1 MSTKQITALKKSIE
15 ALQIKLA
22 DLEGKLS
29 TAELEFAESQ
39 KLSAAR
45 EAIEVTG
52 LPAGTEV
59 TFEFG
64 RKDKKVYTGTVLAF
78 RAAVDTLPSA
88 YKITIG
94 AGFDADIKTVPAR
107 DVSVVGAEQEVAA
120 DVAPE

>member
-1 MSTKQITALKKSIE
+1 MSTKQITAMKKSISD
-15 ALQIKLA
+15 LQIKLA

-29 TAELEFAESQ
+29 TAELEYAESQ

-64 RKDKKVYTGTVLAF
+64 RKDNKKTYTGTVVAF

-88 YKITIG
+88 YKVKVG
-94 AGFDADIKTVPAR
+94 DGFDAEIKTVPAR
-107 DVSVVGAEQEVAA
+107 DVALVAAEQA
-120 DVAPE
+120 DAEAVV

>member
-1 MSTKQITALKKSIE
+1 MSTKQII
-15 ALQIKLA
+15 ALQTAIAALQTKLA

-59 TFEFG
+59 TFDCG
-64 RKDKKVYTGTVLAF
+64 RKDNKKTYTGTTVAF
-78 RAAVDTLPSA
+78 RAAVDTLPAA
-88 YKITIG
+88 YKVSVG
-94 AGFDADIKTVPAR
+94 AGFDAEIKVVPAR
-107 DVSVVGAEQEVAA
+107 DVSVVGAEPEVAA
-120 DVAPE
+120 